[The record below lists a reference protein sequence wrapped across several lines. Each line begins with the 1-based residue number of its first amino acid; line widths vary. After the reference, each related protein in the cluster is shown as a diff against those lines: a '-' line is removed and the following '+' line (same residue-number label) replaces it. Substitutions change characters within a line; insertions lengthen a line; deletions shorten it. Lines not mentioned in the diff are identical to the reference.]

1 MPPEGSDGLGL
12 LVSSST
18 YSSITH
24 DSGFPRFLR
33 SPLLARHGGEFLFL
47 LIFY

>member
-12 LVSSST
+12 LVSSCT

-33 SPLLARHGGEFLFL
+33 SPLLADMVGSFCF
-47 LIFY
+47 F